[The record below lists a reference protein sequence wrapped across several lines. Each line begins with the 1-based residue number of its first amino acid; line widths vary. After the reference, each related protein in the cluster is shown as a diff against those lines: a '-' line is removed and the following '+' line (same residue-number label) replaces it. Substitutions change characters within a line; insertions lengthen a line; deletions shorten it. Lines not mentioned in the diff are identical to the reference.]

1 MAIRVL
7 GISVS
12 SVQSL
17 RFAFTRAARVI
28 DILDLRC
35 TERAIEDFYFV
46 NQPAKKI
53 AGTTAT
59 RAKLKGVDAVG
70 GRNTRGRP
78 IQVAIEIDLKVR
90 SIKGSGDLM
99 ESARCNQNGSRHR

>member
-1 MAIRVL
+1 MTIR
-7 GISVS
+7 IRSCAVS
-12 SVQSL
+12 SVQPL

-59 RAKLKGVDAVG
+59 RANLKGVDAVG

-78 IQVAIEIDLKVR
+78 IQIAIEIDLKVR
-90 SIKGSGDLM
+90 SIKGSGDMM
-99 ESARCNQNGSRHR
+99 ESASCNQSGSRHS